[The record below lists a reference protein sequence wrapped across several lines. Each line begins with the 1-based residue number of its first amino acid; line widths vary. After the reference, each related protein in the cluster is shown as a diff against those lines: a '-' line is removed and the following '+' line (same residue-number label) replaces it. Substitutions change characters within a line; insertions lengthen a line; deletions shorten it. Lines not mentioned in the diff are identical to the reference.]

1 MITIIIIIILW
12 RLLLFVCCII
22 YVYIYIIS
30 IYLAN
35 FFLSSVQNCHCS
47 LFLLA
52 RRYMEQVEP
61 ELVTEAD
68 QTSLSP
74 QSSFAVW
81 TSMTK
86 PRTKD
91 VDL

>member
-1 MITIIIIIILW
+1 MTIIIICMLYN
-12 RLLLFVCCII
+12 LC
-22 YVYIYIIS
+22 IYIIS

-74 QSSFAVW
+74 QSSFAV
-81 TSMTK
+81 
-86 PRTKD
+86 
-91 VDL
+91 